1 MSNREENTWNQQA
14 ARSAAWLQHP
24 EAGQPA
30 WWARLAAAGAP
41 LTERL
46 PDGEVCVTF
55 LWRDPHG
62 GAAASPLVQVY
73 ADVNSVTDHH
83 RPQPQSLARLGDT
96 DIWWWQATLPANWRG
111 SYTYIPVSAAQT
123 PPRPDADARAS
134 RLRHREWWLDIM
146 SRAAPDPLN
155 PRAGYV
161 SSWGAPLS
169 ALHLE
174 AAPEQSAWHAWDQG
188 RQGADPARL
197 TRIHWDSARLGKKRR
212 IWIYQTGALPEG
224 ERGERP
230 LAILLDGQY
239 WAERMPVFAALDEDT
254 RRGRLPPAVYL
265 LVDVIDSRHRE
276 QDLPCNADF
285 WLALQQEL
293 LPQAERLAPF
303 SARPER
309 TVVAGQSYGGLA
321 AMFAGLRWPERF
333 GCVLSQSGSF
343 WWPYVEL
350 HERAR
355 AVSERRLPGSRGR
368 LTEQLEAGELPPG
381 RLRVYQEVGRRE
393 EVMLDVNASQ
403 RAALERAGHCVR
415 YQEFEGGHDWLC
427 WRGGLLDGLAWLWED
442 ESRGG

>member
-1 MSNREENTWNQQA
+1 M
-14 ARSAAWLQHP
+14 
-24 EAGQPA
+24 G
-30 WWARLAAAGAP
+30 AAGRGRRAAD
-41 LTERL
+41 RAA
-46 PDGEVCVTF
+46 PDGDICVTF

-254 RRGRLPPAVYL
+254 RRGRRRRRCIYWWMSSTAGIASRTCPAMPTSGWPCSKNCCRRRAAGPVQRAAGTHRGGGPELWRPGGDVRRPALAAALRLRAQPVRLL
-265 LVDVIDSRHRE
+265 LV
-276 QDLPCNADF
+276 
-285 WLALQQEL
+285 AL
-293 LPQAERLAPF
+293 RGT
-303 SARPER
+303 AR
-309 TVVAGQSYGGLA
+309 T
-321 AMFAGLRWPERF
+321 
-333 GCVLSQSGSF
+333 
-343 WWPYVEL
+343 
-350 HERAR
+350 RAR
-355 AVSERRLPGSRGR
+355 RQRTALAQRPRPADRTTGGRRI
-368 LTEQLEAGELPPG
+368 AAG

-442 ESRGG
+442 GSREGNPRPMPADSGIMPFLGR